1 MNKHYTIFLLLFS
14 MLIPV
19 IGQELNQT
27 IFSDRTNSLILI
39 GHCNRDAFTYPEFQV
54 WFDETYESY
63 SPKQSVIDEISKLDL
78 EQVTISLVMATWCHD
93 SRREVPGF
101 YRILDEINFTDEA
114 MTLINVNIN
123 KEVPGE
129 DIAYLNID
137 FVPTFIIYMDG
148 KEVGRIIES
157 PEKSLEKDLLKI
169 LSH

>member
-1 MNKHYTIFLLLFS
+1 MNKHFTISILLLS
-14 MLIPV
+14 ILIPV

-27 IFSDRTNSLILI
+27 VFSEKTNSLILI
-39 GHCNRDAFTYPEFQV
+39 GHCNRDAFAYPEFQV

-78 EQVTISLVMATWCHD
+78 EQLTISLVMATWCPD

-101 YRILDEINFTDEA
+101 YRVLDEINFTDGA
-114 MTLINVNIN
+114 VTLINVNKN

-137 FVPTFIIYMDG
+137 FVPTFIIYLDE